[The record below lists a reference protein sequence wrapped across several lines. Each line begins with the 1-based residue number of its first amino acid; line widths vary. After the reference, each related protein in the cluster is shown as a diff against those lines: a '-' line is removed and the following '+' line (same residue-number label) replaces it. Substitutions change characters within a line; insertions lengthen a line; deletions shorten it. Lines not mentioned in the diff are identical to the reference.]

1 MMYEFVKKS
10 HAKEVVWKHNTD
22 NFQFLAGWWNFF
34 THFTGSKSAW
44 SIKSVHQ
51 DFLSLPVKFDTTSTI
66 DEAYEKLR
74 KRLEDLLDPK
84 ANLTGKEMMQIHM
97 TSTMIYHW
105 LKLHPDCDKWFM
117 KEVSKDVQPL
127 THDEALDAH
136 IAWQN
141 EILKQELLA
150 QHRLRIQIFNKE
162 HDIGGGPLPDDN
174 NQASATDQKIDSK

>member
-1 MMYEFVKKS
+1 MYEFVKKS

-84 ANLTGKEMMQIHM
+84 ANLTGKEMM
-97 TSTMIYHW
+97 
-105 LKLHPDCDKWFM
+105 
-117 KEVSKDVQPL
+117 
-127 THDEALDAH
+127 
-136 IAWQN
+136 
-141 EILKQELLA
+141 
-150 QHRLRIQIFNKE
+150 
-162 HDIGGGPLPDDN
+162 
-174 NQASATDQKIDSK
+174 